1 MAAGEK
7 PFILNLVGGVLMK
20 KTLVIMAAGMGSRYG
35 GLKQID
41 GMGPSG
47 EILLEYSV
55 FDAVR
60 AGFDTVV
67 FIISEAMRDQFPEVI
82 GNRLSSRINVKYA
95 VQSLTDLP
103 PGFTVPEGR
112 VKPWGTSQAI
122 LAATKIV
129 ETPFAVLNADDFYGR
144 EAFAVMADFLDSADP
159 ARFESAM
166 VGYRIENTLSEHGTV
181 TRGICRTSGGYLD
194 RIAEIPE
201 IGYAPDGS
209 IVYKTAGESG
219 TLAGGE
225 LCSMNFWGFTPP
237 VFKFLEKDFTR
248 FLGERGMEL
257 KSEWLIPVTVD
268 DMIRSGETRVRVL
281 ESSGSWFGVTYPDD
295 KPKVTAKI
303 QSLVDQG
310 WYPSPLFGGVR

>member
-1 MAAGEK
+1 
-7 PFILNLVGGVLMK
+7 MK

-55 FDAVR
+55 FDAIR

-67 FIISEAMRDQFPEVI
+67 FIISEAMRDQFPRVI
-82 GNRLSSRINVKYA
+82 GDRLSSRITVQYA
-95 VQSLTDLP
+95 VQSLAALP
-103 PGFTVPEGR
+103 PGFTIPDWR

-122 LAATKIV
+122 LSAAKIV
-129 ETPFAVLNADDFYGR
+129 GTPFAVLNADDFYGR
-144 EAFAVMADFLDSADP
+144 EAFTVMAEFVDNADP

-181 TRGICRTSGGYLD
+181 TRGICRTRGGYLEQV
-194 RIAEIPE
+194 AEIPE

-209 IVYKTAGESG
+209 IMYRTGNESG

-225 LCSMNFWGFTPP
+225 LYSMNFWGFTPP
-237 VFKFLEKDFTR
+237 VFRFLEKDFTR
-248 FLGERGMEL
+248 FLSEHGSEM

-268 DMIRSGETRVRVL
+268 GMIRSGETKVRVL

-295 KPKVTAKI
+295 KPKVAAKI
-303 QSLVDQG
+303 RSLVDQG
-310 WYPSPLFGGVR
+310 WYPSPLFGGNS